1 MSIYRCCGLENNA
14 SERPLFEEKMIIK
27 EGKKEEKK
35 EEKKEKEN
43 QMNFYAGDSVSV
55 HNTDI
60 CYQATIIYVE
70 KVISFLEN
78 ETHHIYARLSNS
90 LAYHDFLKKGL
101 RLISIHPKG
110 VFEKCFVVTIL
121 YEEDAGEK
129 EKEKDKEKD
138 KIKEILVKNESS
150 MSSRMVYS
158 INLEKIDSILI
169 NEYKIKKL

>member
-1 MSIYRCCGLENNA
+1 MMSIYRCCGFENNNF
-14 SERPLFEEKMIIK
+14 ETPLFEEKIIIQTQL
-27 EGKKEEKK
+27 
-35 EEKKEKEN
+35 KKEKEKEKEEKN
-43 QMNFYAGDSVSV
+43 SQMNFYAGDSVSV

-121 YEEDAGEK
+121 YEEDTEQK
-129 EKEKDKEKD
+129 NV
-138 KIKEILVKNESS
+138 IKEILVKNESS

-169 NEYKIKKL
+169 NEYKVKQL